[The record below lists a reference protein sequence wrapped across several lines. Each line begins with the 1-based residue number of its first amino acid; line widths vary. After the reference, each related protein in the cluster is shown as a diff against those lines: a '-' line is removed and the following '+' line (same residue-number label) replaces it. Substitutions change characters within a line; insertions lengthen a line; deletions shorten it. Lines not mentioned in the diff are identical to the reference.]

1 MKINLLPKIK
11 KCPSCGSLNLFRIN
25 GIAYK
30 NNFKSLS
37 DWTLKKIIDCRKC
50 KVELGLFIN
59 NKNKE
64 VEKVVWIEMLQC
76 EDVCSD
82 ELSKL
87 QINKEIYRQKNR
99 NNEYKKILL
108 EIENIQNK
116 IRLDK
121 VKVKVKVKMQNTNL
135 FAKNF

>member
-64 VEKVVWIEMLQC
+64 VEKVVWMELFQC
-76 EDVCSD
+76 EDVYLD
-82 ELSKL
+82 ELIKL
-87 QINKEIYRQKNR
+87 QSDKVKYRQRSR
-99 NNEYKKILL
+99 NKEYKKTLL
-108 EIENIQNK
+108 EIQNILNK
-116 IRLDK
+116 VRLDK
-121 VKVKVKVKMQNTNL
+121 VKVEMQNLHL
-135 FAKNF
+135 FSRSI